1 MINNYIKIDEK
12 ILILNERKKDVN
24 EEIRNID
31 KIKHLNMFM
40 MVKVIY

>member
-1 MINNYIKIDEK
+1 MINNYINIDKK

-24 EEIRNID
+24 EEIGNID
-31 KIKHLNMFM
+31 KIEHLNMFM

>member
-1 MINNYIKIDEK
+1 MINNYINIDEE
-12 ILILNERKKDVN
+12 ILILNESKKEVN

-31 KIKHLNMFM
+31 KINHLNMFM

>member
-1 MINNYIKIDEK
+1 MINNYINIDEK

>member
-1 MINNYIKIDEK
+1 MINNYINIDKK

>member
-1 MINNYIKIDEK
+1 MINNYINIDEK
-12 ILILNERKKDVN
+12 ILILKESKKDVN

-31 KIKHLNMFM
+31 KINHLNMFM